1 MADAAGRVLLVVAW
15 TLLIAVTGPLP
26 AGAEDEP
33 KLSASSSAS
42 GHPPG
47 AAMDGRR
54 ETSWQSEGSG
64 EQELRIDLG
73 AARKVGG
80 LAVTWEPELGAGL
93 VIVEASDDAAT
104 WRTLRRLY
112 GVSGEKSWIR
122 LPGTGGRYL
131 RLRLMEGDGPA
142 YGIREVDL
150 LPAEIAGSAEALYGV
165 MASDARRGLFPR
177 GVRGEAVSWMPAGAG
192 RDRDVAFLSSD
203 GAFEPGSGLFLL
215 EPFVRVAGR
224 LLTWADVTSETSR
237 EGDANPIPTVRWTS
251 REVGLDVT
259 ALREGAPGASRIL
272 VRYRL
277 RNRTKGKMVATLVLT
292 VRPLLARPGADT
304 AGAAWRVASIRT
316 LGWDGRQVLVN
327 GQRVLVPLRS
337 PASFNAAAFAAGDV
351 TTYLDAGRVPPEHRV
366 EDQSGLASGALA
378 FPLSLEA
385 GAGADMVVEVPLAP
399 GVAAIGAPSPDGGAA
414 LFGQRLEAARRGR
427 GE

>member
-1 MADAAGRVLLVVAW
+1 MADAAGR
-15 TLLIAVTGPLP
+15 TLLIVALILGIAATGPLC
-26 AGAEDEP
+26 ADEEGAP
-33 KLSASSSAS
+33 KLSASSSAK
-42 GHPPG
+42 GHPPE

-80 LAVTWEPELGAGL
+80 LAVTWEPELGAAL
-93 VIVEASDDAAT
+93 VIVETSDDAAT

-122 LPGTGGRYL
+122 LPGTSGRFL

-177 GVRGEAVSWMPAGAG
+177 GIRGEAVSWMPVGAG
-192 RDRDVAFLSSD
+192 GDRDVAFLSSD
-203 GAFEPGSGLFLL
+203 GALEPGSGLFLL

-237 EGDANPIPTVRWTS
+237 EGDAPPIPTVRWTS
-251 REVGLDVT
+251 REAGLDVM
-259 ALREGAPGASRIL
+259 ALHEGAPGASRIL

-277 RNRTKGKMVATLVLT
+277 RNRTARKLVATLVLT
-292 VRPLLARPGADT
+292 VRPLLARPKANP
-304 AGAAWRVASIRT
+304 AGATWRVASIRT
-316 LGWDGRQVLVN
+316 LAWDGRQVLVN
-327 GQRVLVPLRS
+327 GQRALIPLRS

-351 TTYLDAGRVPPEHRV
+351 TTYLDAGRVPPEHGV
-366 EDQSGLASGALA
+366 EDPSGLASGALA

-385 GAGADMVVEVPLAP
+385 GAGADVVVEIPSAP
-399 GVAAIGAPSPDGGAA
+399 GAGAMKT
-414 LFGQRLEAARRGR
+414 E
-427 GE
+427 